1 MQYGVG
7 DEKGRML
14 VNFKMLME
22 KIKDGDANKTTEEK
36 LISRISFDFRLLK
49 RSTYNIVRCLPKV
62 LQF

>member
-49 RSTYNIVRCLPKV
+49 GSTYNIVRCLPKV